1 MPSQN
6 GSAAWHMLQRD
17 STMFSTSAKATG
29 AVPRPGGRDAPHRA
43 GRAALS
49 HTTSA
54 MPAAATAQVHQGL
67 GLPAWRM
74 L

>member
-1 MPSQN
+1 
-6 GSAAWHMLQRD
+6 MLQRD
-17 STMFSTSAKATG
+17 STMFSTSAKVTG
-29 AVPRPGGRDAPHRA
+29 VVAAAPGSDARSSRA

-54 MPAAATAQVHQGL
+54 MPAVATAQVHQGL

>member
-17 STMFSTSAKATG
+17 NTMFSTSANATG
-29 AVPRPGGRDAPHRA
+29 SGACAAARSSPP

-49 HTTSA
+49 QTTSA
-54 MPAAATAQVHQGL
+54 IPTAATPHVHHGL
-67 GLPAWRM
+67 GLPAWRT